1 MEPRAPH
8 ISVVD
13 PISPAIERVRT
24 ILFRPFDLGR
34 WFVIGFCAWLG
45 QLGSGGGGGGG
56 GGGDGARYNVDR
68 GNVHREI
75 DQARDY
81 VVNNLDWIIPVG
93 IAILAVV
100 IAVWLLLVW
109 LSSRGRFMFLYC
121 VAQNKAEVTN
131 PWHQFRDHAN
141 SLFAFR
147 VVLGLVT
154 VAAAILPFVLGGI
167 VASVSTATLGFNPL
181 TIIGIVVAVM
191 FFVAVLIVAAVIGK
205 FTKDFVVPIMYLHT
219 NSAVQ
224 AWQILLD
231 LLSVNRARFVLY
243 ILVQIAIAIAIGA
256 MMFMAA
262 CCTCCCAACLFAL
275 PYIGTVVLLPVHV
288 FNRSY
293 SLYYLAQY
301 GRELDV
307 FEPRP
312 GETAITNP

>member
-13 PISPAIERVRT
+13 PISPAIERART
-24 ILFRPFDLGR
+24 ILFRPFDLGK
-34 WFVIGFCAWLG
+34 WFVIGFGAWLA

-56 GGGDGARYNVDR
+56 GGGGDGGRYNVDR
-68 GNVHREI
+68 DHIHREF

-81 VVNNLDWIIPVG
+81 VVNNLDWIIPV
-93 IAILAVV
+93 VV
-100 IAVWLLLVW
+100 AATVIVIGLWLLLLW

-121 VAQNKAEVTN
+121 VARNKAEVTN

-147 VVLGLVT
+147 AILGLLT
-154 VAAAILPFVLGGI
+154 IAAAILPFVLGGI
-167 VASVSTATLGFNPL
+167 VASVSTATLGLNPW
-181 TIIGIVVAVM
+181 TIIGIVAAVL
-191 FFVAVLIVAAVIGK
+191 FFVAVLIVSAVIGK

-219 NSAVQ
+219 NSAVS
-224 AWQILLD
+224 AWKTLLA

-243 ILVQIAIAIAIGA
+243 ILIQIAIAIAIA
-256 MMFMAA
+256 TMMLVAA

-275 PYIGTVVLLPVHV
+275 PYIGTVILLPVHV
-288 FNRSY
+288 FTRSY

-301 GRELDV
+301 GPEFNV
-307 FEPRP
+307 F
-312 GETAITNP
+312 GSQS